1 MEAET
6 PASQRAQDLAQR
18 LGHRL
23 HLERE
28 KAVEQLRADLGEG
41 DDSATAAKLQE
52 LLPAALSGLIDSD
65 VWEQRLGGFRGTL
78 VLLEHS
84 PPKEFQIRVITQ
96 CIVHLEDSEVRVRQ
110 AVGVCLGSLASLRGT
125 ALYEDVSE
133 RLLDSINRNFDRNQ
147 DDQASD
153 DRDASSSDTG
163 AGSDSEGF
171 MGQLMQNVYKVDVP
185 GKGQM
190 RHMTEGWKCLETS
203 YRALQKVMEGIGAD
217 FGPFVTSDLRKLIY
231 RSLLHP
237 NRFIR
242 EIGHFVIKSL
252 VFAMPPDLL
261 ASVAPKLSKQLVEG
275 LSDNWSQVRYA
286 ASVGT
291 RSFMQ
296 ALGPELQKEQFPT
309 LRPAMCLNRY
319 YEAEGVRLYSQQTW
333 SLVMGDEGRFWTAL
347 FAPQV
352 VAYYIMQSKASN
364 HAVREAACACIAELM
379 VKVDPESVGEHVPKL
394 LAALLLAFKDAS
406 WLVRDAAC
414 VATGRCVGAFKDETS
429 PMLDDLY
436 NLWFAHLWDNIPSV
450 REDSAV
456 ALGNVVR
463 SYGQEAVDRIVP
475 KLAEMLPMAKQQPS
489 DTQRYGG
496 LENTTTFGVAAK
508 RLRDNDEKL
517 HTNQTM
523 FSCGSL
529 APKLQRGGGCMDHGF
544 SREREPWE
552 ASDGA
557 LFLLREMAQ
566 VAPESVLQFLPVA
579 SVDIAYVQDFAY
591 AANLHET
598 LWKCLPQIAKGIG
611 KKAFKSHLEPFLEPM
626 FRDLTCG
633 HQLTEVAAG

>member
-203 YRALQKVMEGIGAD
+203 YRALQKVYVREEGEGRAKGV
-217 FGPFVTSDLRKLIY
+217 FHRR
-231 RSLLHP
+231 RSLL
-237 NRFIR
+237 
-242 EIGHFVIKSL
+242 
-252 VFAMPPDLL
+252 DL
-261 ASVAPKLSKQLVEG
+261 G
-275 LSDNWSQVRYA
+275 
-286 ASVGT
+286 
-291 RSFMQ
+291 
-296 ALGPELQKEQFPT
+296 
-309 LRPAMCLNRY
+309 
-319 YEAEGVRLYSQQTW
+319 QQT
-333 SLVMGDEGRFWTAL
+333 
-347 FAPQV
+347 
-352 VAYYIMQSKASN
+352 
-364 HAVREAACACIAELM
+364 
-379 VKVDPESVGEHVPKL
+379 
-394 LAALLLAFKDAS
+394 
-406 WLVRDAAC
+406 
-414 VATGRCVGAFKDETS
+414 S
-429 PMLDDLY
+429 P
-436 NLWFAHLWDNIPSV
+436 
-450 REDSAV
+450 
-456 ALGNVVR
+456 
-463 SYGQEAVDRIVP
+463 
-475 KLAEMLPMAKQQPS
+475 LPP
-489 DTQRYGG
+489 
-496 LENTTTFGVAAK
+496 
-508 RLRDNDEKL
+508 
-517 HTNQTM
+517 
-523 FSCGSL
+523 
-529 APKLQRGGGCMDHGF
+529 
-544 SREREPWE
+544 
-552 ASDGA
+552 
-557 LFLLREMAQ
+557 
-566 VAPESVLQFLPVA
+566 LP
-579 SVDIAYVQDFAY
+579 
-591 AANLHET
+591 
-598 LWKCLPQIAKGIG
+598 
-611 KKAFKSHLEPFLEPM
+611 
-626 FRDLTCG
+626 
-633 HQLTEVAAG
+633 